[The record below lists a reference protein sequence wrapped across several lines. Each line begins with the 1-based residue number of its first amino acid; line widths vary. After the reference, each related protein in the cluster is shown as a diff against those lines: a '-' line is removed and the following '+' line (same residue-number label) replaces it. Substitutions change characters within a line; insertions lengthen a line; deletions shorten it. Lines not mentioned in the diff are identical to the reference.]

1 MILEFRMDQNHS
13 REQIKEKKTR
23 DKQKARRWMLTALA
37 HNELVAAKDVC
48 KDDGPFLC
56 LECSA
61 PLQLKKGMI
70 KAHHFAHL
78 VDAGCRYGYGEG
90 ERHRQLKEE
99 ICATLASSS
108 QVRGLQQERRGLRL
122 VYPDISFWLRGKG
135 WIAVEAQVTD
145 ISVDTIQRRVQT
157 YTERGIALL
166 WVLPWNEALVDGDR
180 YRPTRWERYL
190 HALYRGKLFY
200 WSPEQRLQP
209 VSLKDM
215 TTTGDPFVWYQ
226 DKEKWLA
233 AGQPRKSKIYKRLSL
248 HPQVDVLDLTSVT
261 YPAWQGGSFFLPKA
275 RLWTLKL
282 GP

>member
-61 PLQLKKGMI
+61 PLQLK
-70 KAHHFAHL
+70 
-78 VDAGCRYGYGEG
+78 EG
-90 ERHRQLKEE
+90 